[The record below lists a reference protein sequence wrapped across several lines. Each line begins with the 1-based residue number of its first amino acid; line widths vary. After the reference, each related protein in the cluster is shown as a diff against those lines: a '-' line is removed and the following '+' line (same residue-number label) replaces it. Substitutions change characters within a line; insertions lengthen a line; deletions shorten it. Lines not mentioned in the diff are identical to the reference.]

1 MSSWVRVTKGQV
13 QKSVPEKSAKNR
25 AGRIPQ
31 LLSIP
36 SQKSYQT
43 PPYSVQEEIADAYSK
58 HDDGLYSV
66 EDLFNRLDDYSS
78 GIDDRYERFQYSQ
91 TDEVLVDHRGKLYEQ
106 FYIQLQ
112 DEYDKEKPA
121 DCVVV
126 SMSKQQSDYETA
138 IGHRLQYYGLTVEL
152 IYISTES
159 SLTHAL
165 QEVRNDG
172 SPFCIL
178 IEQSNIT
185 LSSCTVI
192 IFHGALK
199 IHRNMPTEDALT
211 LIAGEHQQILADR
224 VEWERNE
231 IARKAADLADDYLER
246 ERYESYKVPITI
258 KHLLFLLSKGKFLYP
273 DELKSI
279 SDYLKTRI
287 DEQEGSVLV
296 KNKPKNYSEASSSTA
311 PDSLSKVP
319 PPLLP
324 TPSRAPLLGHSP
336 HFQTSLL
343 QEPGQH
349 THYYC
354 PLQLALILFYVAFF
368 RSPKCTIFKKIKPV
382 LLVDCRIPV
391 VLQGK
396 WGKISFFQNPG
407 TSAVSTG
414 VKNKAQPLLGIS
426 AKPGLLGYAPLLP
439 VKPSLFGGKPTPL
452 LPTPGQYSYP
462 KKWASSIRAF
472 LI

>member
-58 HDDGLYSV
+58 HDDGV

-91 TDEVLVDHRGKLYEQ
+91 TVKDEVLVDHRGKLYEQ

-296 KNKPKNYSEASSSTA
+296 KNKPKNQLTLFTTIKINMHLNFISAPWFERPVEQAGLLSEVDTTQYLSYSEASSSTA

-343 QEPGQH
+343 QEPENSCG
-349 THYYC
+349 
-354 PLQLALILFYVAFF
+354 
-368 RSPKCTIFKKIKPV
+368 
-382 LLVDCRIPV
+382 
-391 VLQGK
+391 G
-396 WGKISFFQNPG
+396 NPG

-452 LPTPGQYSYP
+452 LPTPG
-462 KKWASSIRAF
+462 
-472 LI
+472 

>member
-58 HDDGLYSV
+58 HDDGV

-287 DEQEGSVLV
+287 DEQEGPVEQAGLLSEVDTTQYLS
-296 KNKPKNYSEASSSTA
+296 YSEASSSTA

-343 QEPGQH
+343 QE
-349 THYYC
+349 
-354 PLQLALILFYVAFF
+354 
-368 RSPKCTIFKKIKPV
+368 
-382 LLVDCRIPV
+382 
-391 VLQGK
+391 
-396 WGKISFFQNPG
+396 PG

-452 LPTPGQYSYP
+452 LPTPVAPIRPVKQQ
-462 KKWASSIRAF
+462 WAVKRKHPQN
-472 LI
+472 